1 MAISSRLPSRFPVG
15 TKFIIEAR
23 PRGKGQV
30 FTRHLEFPDGRVL
43 PLAEEP
49 KRSGSARVRTSRRG
63 QQH

>member
-30 FTRHLEFPDGRVL
+30 VTRHLEFPDGRVL
-43 PLAEEP
+43 RLGEES
-49 KRSGSARVRTSRRG
+49 KRLGSARVRTPRHER
-63 QQH
+63 QH

>member
-30 FTRHLEFPDGRVL
+30 VTRHLEFPDGRL
-43 PLAEEP
+43 LSLGEES
-49 KRSGSARVRTSRRG
+49 KRRGSARVRTSRRG